1 MHRDARWEPRGDERR
16 EGRDRGAATT
26 RTPVIQTARG
36 LCFRRN
42 RTLFAMVPD
51 GTHIREAKS
60 IMPDGAIAWDPVG

>member
-1 MHRDARWEPRGDERR
+1 MNDAAVAILARLRPTSG
-16 EGRDRGAATT
+16 
-26 RTPVIQTARG
+26 IQTARG

-60 IMPDGAIAWDPVG
+60 VMPDGAIAWDRVA